1 MIESKKGLQ
10 PHEVRVVE
18 ERAELM
24 DKVTKLHKFMC
35 SEFYQT
41 LNGTAQLHFEQQEE
55 AMKTY
60 ADVLLKRINC
70 FEGKMEDTVI
80 ELTRGQELVGF
91 NFNPSNL
98 PQVDKAKKYS
108 ADLIDMVLDDHDD
121 KVAKATTENPI
132 TYNRNILKTLAVTA
146 MVQAQMAVV
155 KILTWSK

>member
-1 MIESKKGLQ
+1 
-10 PHEVRVVE
+10 
-18 ERAELM
+18 
-24 DKVTKLHKFMC
+24 MC

-41 LNGTAQLHFEQQEE
+41 LNGTAQFHFEQQEE

-70 FEGKMEDTVI
+70 FKGKMEDTVI

-98 PQVDKAKKYS
+98 SQVDKAKKHC
-108 ADLIDMVLDDHDD
+108 ADLIDMVLNDHDD
-121 KVAKATTENPI
+121 KIAKATAENPI